1 LILSLLVGVALGVP
15 PLPERPA
22 PPDRVPGECD
32 TNYPISLGRSLP
44 DGLATPSVLANCS
57 AVAVPLS
64 EYADLLGTERWSIAI
79 EKRYKLDTF
88 VLKNERDWY
97 KNRLE
102 EELLPKSFVERPSTQ
117 RWLGRI
123 EMIVVVGIVT
133 AGLGTTYYYGS
144 GGLK

>member
-1 LILSLLVGVALGVP
+1 MILSLLVGVALGVP

-22 PPDRVPGECD
+22 PPDRVLGECD

-64 EYADLLGTERWSIAI
+64 EYADLLGTEHWAIAI
-79 EKRYKLDTF
+79 EKRYKLDTL
-88 VLKNERDWY
+88 VLKNERDWN

-102 EELLPKSFVERPSTQ
+102 EEMSPKSFVERPGTQ
-117 RWLGRI
+117 RWFGRI
-123 EMIVVVGIVT
+123 ETLITVGLVATTMGVT
-133 AGLGTTYYYGS
+133 YKYTLGE
-144 GGLK
+144 

>member
-1 LILSLLVGVALGVP
+1 MILSLLVGVALGVP

-22 PPDRVPGECD
+22 PPDRAPGECN

-123 EMIVVVGIVT
+123 ETLITVGLVATTMGVT
-133 AGLGTTYYYGS
+133 YKYTLGE
-144 GGLK
+144 

>member
-1 LILSLLVGVALGVP
+1 MILPLLVGVALGVP

-64 EYADLLGTERWSIAI
+64 EYADLLGTEHWAIAI
-79 EKRYKLDTF
+79 EKRYKLDTL

-102 EELLPKSFVERPSTQ
+102 EEMSPKSFVERPGTQ
-117 RWLGRI
+117 RWFGRI
-123 EMIVVVGIVT
+123 ETLITVGLVATTMGVT
-133 AGLGTTYYYGS
+133 YKYTLGE
-144 GGLK
+144 

>member
-22 PPDRVPGECD
+22 PPDRVPGECN

-64 EYADLLGTERWSIAI
+64 EYADLLGTEHWAIAI
-79 EKRYKLDTF
+79 EKRYKLDTL

-102 EELLPKSFVERPSTQ
+102 EEMSPKSFVERPGTQ
-117 RWLGRI
+117 RWFGRI
-123 EMIVVVGIVT
+123 ETLITVGLVATTMGVT
-133 AGLGTTYYYGS
+133 YKYTLGE
-144 GGLK
+144 

>member
-1 LILSLLVGVALGVP
+1 LILPLLVGVALGVP

-64 EYADLLGTERWSIAI
+64 EYADLLGTEHWAIAI
-79 EKRYKLDTF
+79 EKRYKLDTL

-102 EELLPKSFVERPSTQ
+102 EEMSPKSFVERPGTQ
-117 RWLGRI
+117 RWFGRI
-123 EMIVVVGIVT
+123 ETLITVGLVATTMGVT
-133 AGLGTTYYYGS
+133 YKYTLGE
-144 GGLK
+144 

>member
-1 LILSLLVGVALGVP
+1 MILSLLVGVALGVP

-22 PPDRVPGECD
+22 PPDRVLGECD

-64 EYADLLGTERWSIAI
+64 EYADLLGTEHWAIAI
-79 EKRYKLDTF
+79 EKRYKLDTL

-102 EELLPKSFVERPSTQ
+102 EEMSPKSFVERPGTQ
-117 RWLGRI
+117 RWFGRI
-123 EMIVVVGIVT
+123 ETLITVGLVATTMGVT
-133 AGLGTTYYYGS
+133 YKYTLGE
-144 GGLK
+144 